1 MTEAMWY
8 SVGVDLSRIPWQIA
22 TADADGTES
31 VAEGHPHGPTSSETA
46 SEHGDVDGIVAAV
59 RRVAV
64 ERGAM
69 PASIAL
75 CAGPGRSSDRLAGE
89 VAHRLGMAASA
100 VQLLAADST
109 DVRARDFVL
118 PSALALGA
126 ARSAAAVGHVSS
138 AGAGPAALAG
148 TGVSLGPGG
157 VGPAGLSLGSGA
169 AGPSGVSLGAGA
181 AVGSPG
187 VPLGTLGASGSLGVP
202 IGTGQGVGPTGQPLS
217 GADLGGGGSSSSS
230 SGGGGGGGGLAGKLL
245 RLPVVVG
252 AAVAVIVVTAV
263 VVVATRHDTPAVAPA
278 ITPGALVT
286 EPGAVGTTVSASTTL
301 AATTLTPTSVEAVP
315 TVSGTAC
322 TLGSWLADN
331 DAYLAAM
338 QAAALGADIEWDA
351 VTGSLRLDISGDG
364 AVVTTFDEWT
374 ITSTLG
380 GAGSALTSVVGVDRN
395 TVAFGDDGTY
405 AVTATEIATQTKVSS
420 GGFSIQGGP
429 SQDSFLQ
436 GTATY
441 TCEGN
446 RLEVTHLAASDFG
459 EVDLVMVFARSD

>member
-31 VAEGHPHGPTSSETA
+31 VAEGHAHGPTSSETA

-109 DVRARDFVL
+109 DVSARDFVL

-126 ARSAAAVGHVSS
+126 ARSAAAVGHVST

-157 VGPAGLSLGSGA
+157 VGPAGSSLGSGA

-230 SGGGGGGGGLAGKLL
+230 GGGLAGKLL

-263 VVVATRHDTPAVAPA
+263 VVVATRDDTPAVAPA

-286 EPGAVGTTVSASTTL
+286 EPGVVGTTVSASTTL

-429 SQDSFLQ
+429 SQDSFLH